1 MEAVTE
7 EGPPR
12 IEFEDRGE
20 LEEFYQAL
28 RAAVAAHV
36 LRGPYLPLE
45 AAAEVIRRAR
55 SLGRARRSIS
65 QRPVAMIDGSGGQS
79 G

>member
-12 IEFEDRGE
+12 IEFDDEGE
-20 LEEFYQAL
+20 FEEFYQAL
-28 RAAVAAHV
+28 RAAVAAHA
-36 LRGPYLPLE
+36 LRGAYLPLE

-55 SLGRARRSIS
+55 SLGRAKRSIS
-65 QRPVAMIDGSGGQS
+65 QRPVVAIDVSKTRSQ
-79 G
+79 